1 MGKSGT
7 RSRGLR
13 RTIRR
18 SRKAGK
24 GMWRDETAKED

>member
-1 MGKSGT
+1 MGRRGT

-13 RTIRR
+13 RRTIRK

-24 GMWRDETAKED
+24 GMWRR